1 MAKII
6 IYTVGCPK
14 CKQLEKKL
22 TNKGLKFEICTN
34 VEEMQKLGIRSAPY
48 LSVDDELLDF
58 GKAWKWVSGQGTNG
72 IAAFSSCIVEKL

>member
-22 TNKGLKFEICTN
+22 KDKNIEFETHTD
-34 VEEMQKLGIRSAPY
+34 VDEMESLGISSSPY
-48 LSVDDELLDF
+48 LSVDGQLLNFAD
-58 GKAWKWVSGQGTNG
+58 AWKWVSGQGANG
-72 IAAFSSCIVEKL
+72 FATTCSNCNME